1 MRERLEKFY
10 ADSFAKGLKIRTTKK
25 NVILYLVQGDVRK
38 VISKFDISFAPDS
51 NETTVGLARRLAD
64 ACKDAVISHL
74 VAVEMAK
81 MDDATPPPVVYIDK
95 EAPWPLEIASAP
107 AKILEP
113 VANVED
119 NMPTEELQDSL
130 KAFLGG

>member
-1 MRERLEKFY
+1 MNADKMRERLEKFY

-51 NETTVGLARRLAD
+51 SETTINLAKRLAD

-81 MDDATPPPVVYIDK
+81 MDDATPPAVD
-95 EAPWPLEIASAP
+95 LAP
-107 AKILEP
+107 ARILEP
-113 VANVED
+113 VANVDD
-119 NMPTEELQDSL
+119 NVETEELKDSL

>member
-1 MRERLEKFY
+1 MNADKMRERLEKFY

-81 MDDATPPPVVYIDK
+81 MDDATPPPVDLV
-95 EAPWPLEIASAP
+95 P
-107 AKILEP
+107 ARILEP

-119 NMPTEELQDSL
+119 NVATEELKDSL